1 MLLKEQTLNS
11 SVLVN
16 LQQQLMIK
24 GKMSKLTKQDFQ
36 NLSDFR
42 FRLRA
47 FQRQSD
53 EICKSHGVTPLQYL
67 LLLHL
72 KGFKDREWAT
82 ISELSERLQSKHHAT
97 VMLID
102 RCCELGLV
110 ERRESTQDRRVIEI
124 HLLSKGEQLVEAI
137 AWQHRPEL
145 NHLQQDFPTHTD
157 AAESNVKDGDQIIVG
172 GFIKDSQ

>member
-1 MLLKEQTLNS
+1 
-11 SVLVN
+11 
-16 LQQQLMIK
+16 
-24 GKMSKLTKQDFQ
+24 MSKLTKQDFQ

-72 KGFKDREWAT
+72 KGFKGRQWAT

-110 ERRESTQDRRVIEI
+110 ERRESTQDRRFIEV
-124 HLLSKGEQLVEAI
+124 HLLAKGEQLVTAI

-145 NHLQQDFPTHTD
+145 NHLQQDFPSHAQTVDLDITTCL
-157 AAESNVKDGDQIIVG
+157 KTP
-172 GFIKDSQ
+172 

>member
-1 MLLKEQTLNS
+1 MT
-11 SVLVN
+11 
-16 LQQQLMIK
+16 QL
-24 GKMSKLTKQDFQ
+24 SKQDFQ

-72 KGFKDREWAT
+72 KGFKGRQWAT

-102 RCCELGLV
+102 RCSELGLV
-110 ERRESTQDRRVIEI
+110 ERRESTQDRRFIEV
-124 HLLSKGEQLVEAI
+124 HLLPKGETLVEAI

-145 NHLQQDFPTHTD
+145 NHLQQDFPCHTHTAD
-157 AAESNVKDGDQIIVG
+157 TDLPDLL
-172 GFIKDSQ
+172 